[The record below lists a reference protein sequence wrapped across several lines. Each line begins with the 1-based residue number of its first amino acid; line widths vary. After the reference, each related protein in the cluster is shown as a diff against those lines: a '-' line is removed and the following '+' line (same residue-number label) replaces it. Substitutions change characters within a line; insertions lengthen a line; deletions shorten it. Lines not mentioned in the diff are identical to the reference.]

1 MAVIPGMPQVRADI
15 VVNGQPLPEY
25 LNEDDG
31 EAVTSTS
38 ITKYVECQPG
48 TRFGIRTNI
57 ASLGRRHL
65 GGANSVD
72 VNYYVDGQD
81 RSGVVLPH
89 PWQQSHAIYTHDAA
103 RHKEGGT
110 WMERDFMFTDLVTSM
125 SVACPCV
132 QIVANTVSS

>member
-15 VVNGQPLPEY
+15 LVDGQPLPEY

-38 ITKYVECQPG
+38 ITKYVECRPG

-65 GGANSVD
+65 GVANSVE
-72 VNYYVDGQD
+72 VGYYVDGQN
-81 RSGVVLPH
+81 RSGVVNSH
-89 PWQQSHAIYTHDAA
+89 PWQQSHAVYTHHAA
-103 RHKEGGT
+103 RHTEGGI

-125 SVACPCV
+125 SVAGLYI